1 MHNTRTIIVFL
12 VKAAS
17 KNGDKEENLEVTGGV
32 TTYCLERR
40 LYKVLSNIAYSP
52 SHHQAG
58 GPMINNQSTL
68 RTAPD
73 WCKNVSLQYYLVI
86 HIQSLGNQIVCVC
99 VCVYMC
105 VHTHIYIYVYAHILH
120 NIERD
125 AGRAKETKRN
135 WTAVNTTCHFWHA
148 CHRFISPA
156 LSQQNAQTCP
166 VDIYVI

>member
-86 HIQSLGNQIVCVC
+86 HIQSLGNQIVCACVC
-99 VCVYMC
+99 VCVC
-105 VHTHIYIYVYAHILH
+105 VCVCICVCTHIYIYMYMHI
-120 NIERD
+120 
-125 AGRAKETKRN
+125 
-135 WTAVNTTCHFWHA
+135 F
-148 CHRFISPA
+148 FI
-156 LSQQNAQTCP
+156 T
-166 VDIYVI
+166 